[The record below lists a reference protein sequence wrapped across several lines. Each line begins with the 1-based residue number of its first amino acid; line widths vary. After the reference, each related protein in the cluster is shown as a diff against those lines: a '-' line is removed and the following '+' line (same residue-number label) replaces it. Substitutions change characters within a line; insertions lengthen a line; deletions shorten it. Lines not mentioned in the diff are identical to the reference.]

1 LGNINLEQ
9 LSQQLVEI
17 VSTYGLRIIA
27 AILILI
33 LGRIVAGMVAK
44 GTRKAMVRSN
54 VDETLIGFLSGL
66 ARAAILA
73 FTLIAVLSKLGV
85 QTTSFV
91 AVLGA
96 AGLAVGLALQG
107 SLGNFASG
115 VLLLIFRPFKKGEYV
130 EAAGTA
136 GVIQEIG
143 IFVTTLFT
151 PDNKKVIIPNSQI
164 TGGVITNYSA
174 NDTRR
179 VDLMAGIGYSDDIP
193 KAKAVLKRILAEH
206 ELVLDDPAPIVELA
220 SLGDSSVNIHVRPWV
235 KAPDYWRVHFD
246 VTEAIKMEF
255 DREGISI
262 PFPQR
267 DVHLFQESTS

>member
-1 LGNINLEQ
+1 
-9 LSQQLVEI
+9 
-17 VSTYGLRIIA
+17 
-27 AILILI
+27 
-33 LGRIVAGMVAK
+33 
-44 GTRKAMVRSN
+44 MVRSN
-54 VDETLIGFLSGL
+54 GDETLIEFLSGL

-267 DVHLFQESTS
+267 DVHLFEESMG

>member
-1 LGNINLEQ
+1 MGNINLEQ

>member
-27 AILILI
+27 AIVILI

-267 DVHLFQESTS
+267 DVHLFEESKG